1 MPGQTINQIVGFY
14 SPTVTPGLV
23 QTVVAYRA
31 GSVCTFYGPPIKQ
44 AHISEVLVESA
55 EHSQAKHFQDSTN
68 VHRVSIVFIGL
79 A

>member
-55 EHSQAKHFQDSTN
+55 EHSQTWPSISKI
-68 VHRVSIVFIGL
+68 HRMFRMFTEL

>member
-44 AHISEVLVESA
+44 AHISEVWIESA
-55 EHSQAKHFQDSTN
+55 EHSQTWPSISKI
-68 VHRVSIVFIGL
+68 HRMFRMFTEL